1 MREKR
6 EDFIFRPHRGWTGGQ
21 KKFVLVTEWY
31 PRNPDIAAI
40 IRSNKSTLYRDTLNR
55 RLFPNGS
62 VIAGFRRRRN
72 LGSLVAPTRPRR
84 QPRTPRGDGGSRPC
98 QSNRDQIHAWL
109 VTTDKV
115 RSPWD
120 GRYHRIYKVLTC
132 TTLNLIYYLICDMR
146 HEAEASVSTGHL
158 FTEASFK
165 TFPCWKSTSWT
176 PVRIRGGERIQILRG
191 WRSVG
196 WSPLEAWTRW
206 RVWTSGMTPGLGLAT
221 GGFDGEQQHSPF
233 F

>member
-1 MREKR
+1 MNTKMSLFGPKMAEKHELKDTYFPQKGKKLKFDR
-6 EDFIFRPHRGWTGGQ
+6 WFQEKED
-21 KKFVLVTEWY
+21 
-31 PRNPDIAAI
+31 
-40 IRSNKSTLYRDTLNR
+40 
-55 RLFPNGS
+55 
-62 VIAGFRRRRN
+62 RN

-84 QPRTPRGDGGSRPC
+84 QPRTPRGDGGGRPC

-165 TFPCWKSTSWT
+165 TFPC
-176 PVRIRGGERIQILRG
+176 
-191 WRSVG
+191 
-196 WSPLEAWTRW
+196 
-206 RVWTSGMTPGLGLAT
+206 
-221 GGFDGEQQHSPF
+221 
-233 F
+233 